1 MDSCNYEVA
10 SSPSDRTQCIS
21 NFEKACTSNSRLD
34 NDEIKGKCSL
44 ENYAEDSAL
53 KNASSYHSKICHI
66 PATGNNLKISEDLRT
81 VGIRDNDTSEKTCER
96 DERIARTAQ
105 WTQKR
110 KVAVLYE
117 LLTAVVSDIPA
128 EAEEK
133 LRTRFGYDARQR
145 VALRILA
152 SWFNV
157 EWAKMVYE
165 VHIF

>member
-1 MDSCNYEVA
+1 MDSRNYEVA

-21 NFEKACTSNSRLD
+21 NSQQACASKSLLD
-34 NDEIKGKCSL
+34 NEEIKAKCSL
-44 ENYAEDSAL
+44 EKYAEDSAL
-53 KNASSYHSKICHI
+53 RNTSSYHSKICHI
-66 PATGNNLKISEDLRT
+66 PATGNNLKISEDPRT
-81 VGIRDNDTSEKTCER
+81 VGIGDNDTSEKTCEK
-96 DERIARTAQ
+96 DEYIARTTQ

-133 LRTRFGYDARQR
+133 LRTRLGYDARQR

-157 EWAKMVYE
+157 EWTKMVYE
-165 VHIF
+165 FHIF